1 MKRIESILTRHPC
14 YAAGRTIAIKG
25 LMLHSV
31 GCSQPSASVFVREWN
46 NPGYE
51 RACVHAFIDG
61 STGDV
66 YQTLPWDYRGWH
78 CGTGTSGQ
86 SANNTHIGIEMC
98 EPACIAYT
106 GGTSFTFVCTHLPAA
121 KAVAKRTYETAVE
134 LFAVL
139 CRRYGLDPLGDG
151 VILSHTEGYSRGVAS
166 NHSDPE
172 HLWNQL
178 GMGYTMDGFRMA
190 VQAAAE
196 RENAAAVSPPESSP
210 HRN

>member
-1 MKRIESILTRHPC
+1 M
-14 YAAGRTIAIKG
+14 
-25 LMLHSV
+25 
-31 GCSQPSASVFVREWN
+31 
-46 NPGYE
+46 
-51 RACVHAFIDG
+51 HAFIDG

-106 GGTSFTFVCTHLPAA
+106 GGTSFTFVCTDLPAA

-139 CRRYGLDPLGDG
+139 CRRYGLGPFGGRCDPFSYGRVFPRCREQSQRSRASVESAWHGIYDG
-151 VILSHTEGYSRGVAS
+151 WFPNGCTSGRRKGRCCCR
-166 NHSDPE
+166 
-172 HLWNQL
+172 
-178 GMGYTMDGFRMA
+178 F
-190 VQAAAE
+190 AAGIF
-196 RENAAAVSPPESSP
+196 AAWKLMKSYAPIRVKN
-210 HRN
+210 RLCTAYMR

>member
-1 MKRIESILTRHPC
+1 MSAPVCMPLLT
-14 YAAGRTIAIKG
+14 AAPGTCIKPSPGITAVGIAAP
-25 LMLHSV
+25 V
-31 GCSQPSASVFVREWN
+31 PA
-46 NPGYE
+46 
-51 RACVHAFIDG
+51 
-61 STGDV
+61 
-66 YQTLPWDYRGWH
+66 
-78 CGTGTSGQ
+78 GQ

-106 GGTSFTFVCTHLPAA
+106 GGTSFTFVCTDLPAA

>member
-106 GGTSFTFVCTHLPAA
+106 GGTSFTFVCTDLPAA

-139 CRRYGLDPLGDG
+139 CRRYVVTG
-151 VILSHTEGYSRGVAS
+151 VLTCALPIS
-166 NHSDPE
+166 
-172 HLWNQL
+172 
-178 GMGYTMDGFRMA
+178 MDGFRMA

>member
-66 YQTLPWDYRGWH
+66 YQP
-78 CGTGTSGQ
+78 SP
-86 SANNTHIGIEMC
+86 GIT
-98 EPACIAYT
+98 AVGIAAP
-106 GGTSFTFVCTHLPAA
+106 VPAA
-121 KAVAKRTYETAVE
+121 KVPTTPTSESKCANRPA
-134 LFAVL
+134 
-139 CRRYGLDPLGDG
+139 
-151 VILSHTEGYSRGVAS
+151 SHTPAGRAS
-166 NHSDPE
+166 LSFALTCPLQKRWQSEPMKRRSNSLPFCAGGMALT
-172 HLWNQL
+172 LW
-178 GMGYTMDGFRMA
+178 GT
-190 VQAAAE
+190 V
-196 RENAAAVSPPESSP
+196 
-210 HRN
+210 

>member
-98 EPACIAYT
+98 EPACLTYT
-106 GGTSFTFVCTHLPAA
+106 SQFAFTCSDLSAA
-121 KAVAKRTYETAVE
+121 RAMAERTYRAAVE
-134 LFAVL
+134 LFAFL
-139 CRRYGLDPLGDG
+139 CRKFQLDPQKDG
-151 VILSHTEGYSRGVAS
+151 VILSHTEGHQRGIAS
-166 NHSDPE
+166 DHADPE
-172 HLWNQL
+172 HFWNQL
-178 GMGYTMDGFRMA
+178 KTGYTMDGFRNDVA
-190 VQAAAE
+190 KAL
-196 RENAAAVSPPESSP
+196 ESLEC
-210 HRN
+210 